1 MKKMIV
7 NDWEN
12 LDLMHINREPSR
24 AYSVPFAD
32 ISSAVKGQR
41 EASSKFKLL
50 SGEWNFKYCRNILEV
65 PENFPQGIKKS
76 DFGKIPV
83 PSNWQMHGH
92 GIPQY
97 TNVNY
102 PIPVDPPRVPQE
114 NPIGL
119 YVREFEISQEWSKQ
133 QTFLVFEGVDS
144 AFYVWVNSKKV
155 GFSKGSHMTSEFRIS
170 DFLKAGKNTIA
181 VQVFQW
187 SDASYLE
194 DQDFWRLSGIFRDLY
209 LISTGNTHIR
219 DVFVKTDLDTKCQN
233 AELKIELS
241 IKNSGSSEVAGIRA
255 EAVLLDVKQ
264 ELAKLEIANDFA
276 VSAGREKIFKKSV
289 TVEKP
294 KLWNAEEPSLYTL
307 LVFLKNKKDEVLDI
321 RRFDV
326 GFRKVEI
333 KDSQLFLNGKSI
345 LLRGVNRH
353 ESHPDTGHAVTVGN
367 MIEDILIMK
376 RHNINAVRTSHYIND
391 PRWYELCN
399 RYGLYLVDEADLETH
414 GFGYEAKDI
423 PARVPE
429 FKKAFVD
436 RAERMV
442 ERDKNHPSVI
452 IWSLG
457 NESGFGKNHHAMADW
472 IRNRDQS
479 RPIHYEGENSGK
491 EGDGGP
497 VSDMKSRMY
506 TDVKSL
512 IENANDEKDKRPF
525 FLCEYAHAMGNSP
538 GNLKEYWDAIW
549 AHKKLIGGCVWE
561 WCDHGIRTK
570 NEKGQ
575 EYFAYG
581 GDFGD
586 FPNDSK
592 FCIDGMV
599 FPDRKLHPAIIEYKK
614 IIEPVRVEKFDPA
627 TGKILIFNRNDFA
640 SLDNLE
646 AEWELFEGDKK
657 ISGGKLQLPHIPA
670 RGKVQVTLPVKVAK
684 SETNSKWL
692 NISFKLKESS
702 MWAKKG
708 HENSWAQFE
717 IPPKKA
723 VSANLRISQK
733 SKLKISQTKNIITVS
748 GDGFSVVIDESYGK
762 IISLSAGKTRIL
774 ESGPAA
780 NFFRAPTDNDDNW
793 LFGEKFGMKWIDHGF
808 NRLLTRILSIELKV
822 TKQGNAIFEV
832 EYNLAAKSFR
842 PAFQCKT
849 SYEIFLSGDIMINH
863 SVIPSKDLPVLPR
876 IGFEMILPEGF
887 ENVEWFGRGPHENY
901 DDRKESA
908 KFAKYAGTV
917 QEQFVNYVHPQE
929 NGNKCDVRWAAIT
942 NKTGEG
948 ICISGMPDF
957 NFSIR
962 HYSQQNLT
970 EARHTTDLVREK
982 RTYLYVDYRQS
993 GLGSASCGPIP
1004 LDEYLI
1010 KPEPAKFAFLMRNIN
1025 SGRKSRG

>member
-1 MKKMIV
+1 MKKTIV
-7 NDWEN
+7 NEWEN

-32 ISSAVKGQR
+32 ISSAIKGQR
-41 EASSKFKLL
+41 EASPKFKLL
-50 SGEWNFKYCRNILEV
+50 GGEWNFKYCRNILEV
-65 PENFPQGIKKS
+65 PENFPINIKTS
-76 DFGKIPV
+76 DFGKISV

-97 TNVNY
+97 TNQNY
-102 PIPVDPPRVPQE
+102 PIPVDPPRVPHE
-114 NPIGL
+114 NPVGL
-119 YVREFEISQEWSKQ
+119 YVREFEVSQEWQKK

-144 AFYVWVNSKKV
+144 AFYVWINSRKV

-209 LISTGNTHIR
+209 LISTADTYIR
-219 DVFVKTDLDTKCQN
+219 DVFIKTDLDPKCKN
-233 AELKIELS
+233 ADLKIELS
-241 IKNSGSSEVAGIRA
+241 INNSGTREVAGLKA
-255 EAVLLDVKQ
+255 EAILLDSKK
-264 ELAKLEIANDFA
+264 EIAKLDIASDFS
-276 VSAGREKIFKKSV
+276 VSAGRENLFKKSV
-289 TVEKP
+289 KVENP
-294 KLWNAEEPSLYTL
+294 KLWNSEEPHLYTL
-307 LVFLKNKKDEVLDI
+307 LVFLKSENCGILDI

-333 KDSQLFLNGKSI
+333 KDSQLFLNGKTI

-353 ESHPDTGHAVTVGN
+353 ESNPDTGHAVTVEN

-376 RHNINAVRTSHYIND
+376 RHNINTVRTSHYIND

-399 RYGLYLVDEADLETH
+399 RYGIYLVDEADLESH
-414 GFGYEAKDI
+414 GFGYDTKDI

-472 IRNRDQS
+472 IRKRDQA
-479 RPIHYEGENSGK
+479 RPIHYEGENAEQ
-491 EGDGGP
+491 EGDGGT
-497 VSDMKSRMY
+497 VGDIKSRMY
-506 TDVKSL
+506 PGMKSL
-512 IENANDEKDKRPF
+512 LEVANDEKDERPF
-525 FLCEYAHAMGNSP
+525 FMCEYAHAMGNSP

-561 WCDHGIRTK
+561 WCDHGIRMK

-586 FPNDSK
+586 FPNDTK

-599 FPDRKLHPAIIEYKK
+599 FPDRKLHPAMAEYKK
-614 IIEPVRVEKFDPA
+614 ILEPVRIEKFDPA
-627 TGKILIFNRNDFA
+627 TGKISIFNRNDFA

-646 AEWELFEGDKK
+646 AEWELLEDNMK
-657 ISGGKLQLPHIPA
+657 INGGKIDLPHIPA
-670 RGKVQVTLPVKVAK
+670 RGKAQVTLPAKVAK
-684 SETNSKWL
+684 SETGSKWL
-692 NISFKLKESS
+692 NISFKLRNNTF
-702 MWAKKG
+702 WARKG

-717 IPPKKA
+717 IQPKKA
-723 VSANLRISQK
+723 ASANLRISQK
-733 SKLKISQTKNIITVS
+733 SKLKISQTKNLITIS
-748 GDGFSVVIDESYGK
+748 GDKFSLVLDEFLGK
-762 IISLSAGKTRIL
+762 IISLSAGKSQIL

-780 NFFRAPTDNDDNW
+780 NFWRAPTDNDDNW
-793 LFGEKFGMKWIDHGF
+793 SFGDRVGVKWLNHGF
-808 NRLLTRILSIELKV
+808 NRLLSRVLSTEIKDFNRDKV
-822 TKQGNAIFEV
+822 VFTV
-832 EYNLAAKSFR
+832 EYNLAAKSLR

-849 SYEIFLSGDIMINH
+849 SYEIFSNGDIIVNH

-876 IGFEMILPEGF
+876 IGFEMVLPEGF
-887 ENVEWFGRGPHENY
+887 ANVEWFGRGPHENY
-901 DDRKESA
+901 EDRKESA
-908 KFAKYAGTV
+908 KFARHSGTV

-929 NGNKCDVRWAAIT
+929 NGNKCDVRWAAVT
-942 NKTGEG
+942 NKRGQG
-948 ICISGMPDF
+948 LLVSGMPDF
-957 NFSIR
+957 NFSVR
-962 HYSQQNLT
+962 HYSQKNLT
-970 EARHTTDLVREK
+970 DARHTTDLVREK
-982 RTYLYVDYRQS
+982 RTYLYVDSRQC
-993 GLGSASCGPIP
+993 GLGSASCGPLP

-1010 KPEPAKFAFLMRNIN
+1010 KPEPAKFAFRLSPI
-1025 SGRKSRG
+1025 KL